1 MGLIATFVF
10 VIILYVGITAIVGL
24 EVPYAGFEKGI
35 VAGVQSK
42 QQ

>member
-1 MGLIATFVF
+1 MGLMATFVF
-10 VIILYVGITAIVGL
+10 VVILYVAFTALAGL

-35 VAGVQSK
+35 AAGVQSK